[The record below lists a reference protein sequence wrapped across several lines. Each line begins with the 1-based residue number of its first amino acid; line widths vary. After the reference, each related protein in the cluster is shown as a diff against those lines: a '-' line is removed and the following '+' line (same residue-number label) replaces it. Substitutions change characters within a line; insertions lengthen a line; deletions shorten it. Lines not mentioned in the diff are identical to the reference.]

1 MRACVLTCFSSV
13 QLLVTLW
20 AVAHQVP
27 LLMNSPGKNT
37 GVGCH
42 ALLQGI
48 FTTQGLNPCLLYLL
62 HWQAGS
68 LSLALAGKP
77 QDDSTCAVLNST
89 N

>member
-1 MRACVLTCFSSV
+1 MRACVLSGFSSI
-13 QLLVTLW
+13 QLFVTLW

-27 LLMNSPGKNT
+27 LFMNSPGKNI

-48 FTTQGLNPCLLYLL
+48 FITQGLNPCLLYLL

-68 LSLALAGKP
+68 LPLALFGKP
-77 QDDSTCAVLNST
+77 QDDSTCTVLNST
-89 N
+89 S